1 MNIASRR
8 AIGVEASRIREV
20 ADAAMTRQGMD
31 RAAMDRQDG
40 GPDVL
45 AFWFGESDLPT
56 PQVIREAGARAL
68 AEGRTFYTQNLGLPA
83 LRQAIATYVGDLHRV
98 ALAPESVAVASSGVS
113 ALMLAMQ
120 AILDPGDRVVAVTPV
135 WPNLVQIPGV
145 LGAKVHAEPLEV
157 RDGVWTLNLERL
169 LAALTADT
177 RLLLFNSPNNPTGW
191 RITPEQQGALLDHCR
206 RLGIWIIS
214 DDVYERLAFDLDA
227 RAAPSLLRLTEPGD
241 RVVTVNSFS
250 KAWSMT
256 GWRLGWLTAPPEL
269 MAHLPK
275 LVEYNTSCAPEFVQI
290 AGITALEQGE
300 DAAREARAR
309 LEANRDLLLQALGQL
324 PGVTTT
330 RPEGAMYLFFRL
342 AGVRDTMAGAFALVD
357 AGLGL
362 APGVAFGWDAPGWFR
377 WCLASDPA
385 RLRLGA
391 ARLAA
396 FLRS

>member
-1 MNIASRR
+1 MTMASRR

-20 ADAAMTRQGMD
+20 ADAAMNREK
-31 RAAMDRQDG
+31 G
-40 GPDVL
+40 GRDVL

-56 PQVIREAGARAL
+56 PAFIREAGAAAL
-68 AEGRTFYTQNLGLPA
+68 AQGRTFYTQNLGLPA
-83 LRQAIATYVGDLHRV
+83 LRQAIAAYVSDLHGVELGPERV
-98 ALAPESVAVASSGVS
+98 AVTSSGVS

-135 WPNLVQIPGV
+135 WPNLVQIPRV
-145 LGAKVHAEPLEV
+145 LGAEVHAERLEV
-157 RDGVWTLNLERL
+157 RNGVWTLDLDRL
-169 LAALTADT
+169 LAALTPQT

-191 RITPEQQGALLDHCR
+191 RITPEQQAALCDHCR

-227 RAAPSLLRLTEPGD
+227 RAAPSLLRLAEPDD
-241 RVVTVNSFS
+241 RIVTVNSFS

-256 GWRLGWLTAPPEL
+256 GWRLGWLTAPPAL

-275 LVEYNTSCAPEFVQI
+275 LVEYNTSCAPEFIQI
-290 AGITALEQGE
+290 AGIAALRQGE

-309 LEANRDLLLQALGQL
+309 LEANRDLLLAALGDL
-324 PGVTTT
+324 PGVTAT

-342 AGVRDTMAGAFALVD
+342 EGVRDTMAAAHALVE

-362 APGVAFGWDAPGWFR
+362 APGPAFGIDAPGWFR

-385 RLRLGA
+385 RLRLGVE
-391 ARLAA
+391 RLAA
-396 FLRS
+396 YLQRR